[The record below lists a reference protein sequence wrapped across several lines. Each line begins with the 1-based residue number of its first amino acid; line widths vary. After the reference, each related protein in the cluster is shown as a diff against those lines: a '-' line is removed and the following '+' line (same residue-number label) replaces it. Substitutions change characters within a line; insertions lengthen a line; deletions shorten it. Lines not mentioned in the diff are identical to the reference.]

1 MSEDLLKKLIGKN
14 KKDYEQAASLII
26 DNADFDTFKQ
36 LVEKDDFLFDFV
48 KQNISERLAK
58 AVNRCNFE
66 NLFKLMKL
74 YSPTYEDFIISSL
87 VKFANEDITDK
98 MLDLLEN
105 GSLDEKTYAAKYF
118 SKIQDPLALDTL
130 RQNAFSDNDFL
141 KLNCAQALGM
151 FKDKI
156 TFNEALNKLDS
167 SDEFEKLNA
176 VKFLSSYGDASVVQN
191 IINTM
196 KMSSMSENIASEIL
210 YLQNIFELLNNNY
223 ADALLVLNNIINGLG
238 EIVPLTCV
246 FDFELFEVFERLI
259 YKSEDSKAAV
269 VLLNAYEKFNILT
282 ENDEYIFDED
292 KDTKNEVYDIK
303 KLLSQINTKELGK
316 LIYEELDENSPFVY
330 TALDFATDLHAIR
343 ELLKS
348 NNQTIILKTAEILK
362 KLGNLD
368 ENTKTVALLK
378 VTDTN
383 IKSIIRAL

>member
-1 MSEDLLKKLIGKN
+1 MSEDLLKKLISKN

-48 KQNISERLAK
+48 KQNVSERLAQ
-58 AVNRCNFE
+58 AVNSGNFE

-105 GSLDEKTYAAKYF
+105 GNLDEKTYAAKYF
-118 SKIQDPLALDTL
+118 SKIQDPLALDIL

-141 KLNCAQALGM
+141 KINCAQALGI

-156 TFNEALNKLDS
+156 TFNEAINKLNS
-167 SDEFEKLNA
+167 VDEFEKLNA
-176 VKFLSSYGDASVVQN
+176 VKFLSSYGDTSALPN

-223 ADALLVLNNIINGLG
+223 DDALLILNNIINGLG
-238 EIVPLTCV
+238 EIIPLTCV

-316 LIYEELDENSPFVY
+316 LIYKELDENSPFVY

>member
-14 KKDYEQAASLII
+14 KKDYKQAASLII

>member
-14 KKDYEQAASLII
+14 KKDYKQAASLII

-176 VKFLSSYGDASVVQN
+176 VKFLSSYGDTSVVQN